1 MAPKKIKKRIAIAC
15 QGGGSHTAFTAG
27 VLKKILSQRDKTF
40 DIVALSGTSGGAICA
55 ALTWYG
61 LLTGSENKAIDLLD
75 AFWRDNAADTF
86 WEIWLNDTLILSE
99 KVRDFVSLPEVN
111 PYSFSTYG
119 QDHLKGLLNKHIN
132 FEKTKTLGK
141 TSDRMLLV
149 GAVDVLS
156 GHFNVF
162 KNDEVSAEALL
173 ASAAIPTLFRAVK
186 IGDKVYWDGLFSQ
199 NPPVRD
205 LTETSP
211 DEIWVIQINPPHR
224 TKEPTSIEEIRD
236 RRNELAGNL
245 SLEQEIYFIRKINEF
260 VNNKSFSNDK
270 YKHIEVRRIRML
282 RDLNYS
288 TKLERR
294 LEFIRDMIAYG
305 ERQAEDFLKGLG
317 FTNK

>member
-1 MAPKKIKKRIAIAC
+1 
-15 QGGGSHTAFTAG
+15 
-27 VLKKILSQRDKTF
+27 
-40 DIVALSGTSGGAICA
+40 LSGTSGGAICA

-61 LLTGSENKAIDLLD
+61 LLTGSENKAIDLLN

-86 WEIWLNDTLILSE
+86 WDIWLNDTMVLSE
-99 KVRDFVSLPEVN
+99 KVRDFVSLPQVN

-149 GAVDVLS
+149 AAVDVLS
-156 GHFNVF
+156 GQFNVF
-162 KNDEVSAEALL
+162 KNDEVSAESLL

-186 IGDKVYWDGLFSQ
+186 IGGKVYWDGLFSQ
-199 NPPVRD
+199 NPPVRE

-211 DEIWVIQINPPHR
+211 DEIWVIQINPPR
-224 TKEPTSIEEIRD
+224 RKKEPTSIEEIQD

-270 YKHIEVRRIRML
+270 YKHIEVRRIPML

-294 LEFIRDMIAYG
+294 LEFIRDLIAYG
-305 ERQAEDFLKGLG
+305 EHQAEDFLKGLG
-317 FTNK
+317 L

>member
-1 MAPKKIKKRIAIAC
+1 
-15 QGGGSHTAFTAG
+15 
-27 VLKKILSQRDKTF
+27 
-40 DIVALSGTSGGAICA
+40 
-55 ALTWYG
+55 
-61 LLTGSENKAIDLLD
+61 
-75 AFWRDNAADTF
+75 
-86 WEIWLNDTLILSE
+86 
-99 KVRDFVSLPEVN
+99 
-111 PYSFSTYG
+111 
-119 QDHLKGLLNKHIN
+119 LKGLLNKHIN

-156 GHFNVF
+156 GYFNVF

-199 NPPVRD
+199 NPPVRE

-236 RRNELAGNL
+236 RRNELAGNI

-260 VNNKSFSNDK
+260 VKSKSFSNDK

-294 LEFIRDMIAYG
+294 LEFIQDMIAYG
-305 ERQAEDFLKGLG
+305 EHQAEDFLKGLG

>member
-1 MAPKKIKKRIAIAC
+1 M
-15 QGGGSHTAFTAG
+15 
-27 VLKKILSQRDKTF
+27 V
-40 DIVALSGTSGGAICA
+40 
-55 ALTWYG
+55 
-61 LLTGSENKAIDLLD
+61 
-75 AFWRDNAADTF
+75 
-86 WEIWLNDTLILSE
+86 LSE

-119 QDHLKGLLNKHIN
+119 QDHLKGLLKKHIN
-132 FEKTKTLGK
+132 FEKTRTLGK

-149 GAVDVLS
+149 AAVDVLS
-156 GHFNVF
+156 GQFNVF
-162 KNDEVSAEALL
+162 KNDEVSVEALL

-224 TKEPTSIEEIRD
+224 TKEPTTIEEIRD

-245 SLEQEIYFIRKINEF
+245 SLEQEIYFIKKINEF
-260 VNNKSFSNDK
+260 VNNKSFLNAK
-270 YKHIEVRRIRML
+270 YKHIEIRRIRML
-282 RDLNYS
+282 RDLDYS

-294 LEFIRDMIAYG
+294 LEFIRDLIAYG
-305 ERQAEDFLKGLG
+305 ERQAEDFLEDLKAS
-317 FTNK
+317 K

>member
-75 AFWRDNAADTF
+75 AFWRDNTADTF

-99 KVRDFVSLPEVN
+99 KLRDFVSLPEVN

-119 QDHLKGLLNKHIN
+119 QDQLKGLLNKHIN

-156 GHFNVF
+156 GYFKVF
-162 KNDEVSAEALL
+162 KN
-173 ASAAIPTLFRAVK
+173 
-186 IGDKVYWDGLFSQ
+186 
-199 NPPVRD
+199 
-205 LTETSP
+205 
-211 DEIWVIQINPPHR
+211 H
-224 TKEPTSIEEIRD
+224 EIRNKFFD
-236 RRNELAGNL
+236 HRSHHGSPAFYEWV
-245 SLEQEIYFIRKINEF
+245 RKGQ
-260 VNNKSFSNDK
+260 
-270 YKHIEVRRIRML
+270 RCRC
-282 RDLNYS
+282 
-288 TKLERR
+288 
-294 LEFIRDMIAYG
+294 G
-305 ERQAEDFLKGLG
+305 
-317 FTNK
+317 

>member
-27 VLKKILSQRDKTF
+27 VLKKILSQGDKTF
-40 DIVALSGTSGGAICA
+40 EIVALSGTSGGAICA

-86 WEIWLNDTLILSE
+86 WDIWLNDTLILSE

-111 PYSFSTYG
+111 PYFFSTYG

-211 DEIWVIQINPPHR
+211 DEIWVIQINPPQR

-236 RRNELAGNL
+236 RRNELAGNI

-294 LEFIRDMIAYG
+294 LEFIQDMIAYG

-317 FTNK
+317 L

>member
-75 AFWRDNAADTF
+75 AFWRDNTADTF

-99 KVRDFVSLPEVN
+99 KLRDVVSLPEVN

-119 QDHLKGLLNKHIN
+119 QDQLKGLLKKHIN

-173 ASAAIPTLFRAVK
+173 ASAAIPTLFKAVK

-224 TKEPTSIEEIRD
+224 TKEPTSIEAIRD

-245 SLEQEIYFIRKINEF
+245 SLEQEIYFIKKINEF

-294 LEFIRDMIAYG
+294 LEFIQDMIAYG
-305 ERQAEDFLKGLG
+305 EHQAEDFLRGL
-317 FTNK
+317 TACK

>member
-27 VLKKILSQRDKTF
+27 VLKKILSQRDETF

-75 AFWRDNAADTF
+75 AFWKDNAADTF
-86 WEIWLNDTLILSE
+86 WDIWLNDTLILSE

-111 PYSFSTYG
+111 PYSFPTHG

-132 FEKTKTLGK
+132 FEKAKALGK

-156 GHFNVF
+156 GYFNVF

-211 DEIWVIQINPPHR
+211 DEIWVIQINPPQR

-236 RRNELAGNL
+236 RRNELAGNI

-260 VNNKSFSNDK
+260 VKSKSFSNDK

-294 LEFIRDMIAYG
+294 LEFIQDMIAYG
-305 ERQAEDFLKGLG
+305 ERQAEDFLKGVG
-317 FTNK
+317 FTKK

>member
-27 VLKKILSQRDKTF
+27 ALKKILSQGDKTF

-61 LLTGSENKAIDLLD
+61 LLTGSENKAIDLLN

-86 WEIWLNDTLILSE
+86 WDIWLNDTMVLSE
-99 KVRDFVSLPEVN
+99 KVRDFVSLPQVN

-149 GAVDVLS
+149 AAVDVLS
-156 GHFNVF
+156 GQFNVF
-162 KNDEVSAEALL
+162 KNDEVSAESLL

-186 IGDKVYWDGLFSQ
+186 IGGKVYWDGLFSQ
-199 NPPVRD
+199 NPPVRE

-211 DEIWVIQINPPHR
+211 DEIWVIQINPPR
-224 TKEPTSIEEIRD
+224 RKKEPTSIEEIQD

-270 YKHIEVRRIRML
+270 YKHIEVRRIPML

-294 LEFIRDMIAYG
+294 LEFIRDLIAYG
-305 ERQAEDFLKGLG
+305 EHQAEDFLKGLG
-317 FTNK
+317 L

>member
-1 MAPKKIKKRIAIAC
+1 MAHKKIKKRIAIAC

-61 LLTGSENKAIDLLD
+61 LLTGSENKAI
-75 AFWRDNAADTF
+75 
-86 WEIWLNDTLILSE
+86 E
-99 KVRDFVSLPEVN
+99 KIRDFVSLPEVN

-119 QDHLKGLLNKHIN
+119 QDQLKGLLNKHIN

-162 KNDEVSAEALL
+162 KNDEISAEALL

-186 IGDKVYWDGLFSQ
+186 IGAKVYWDGLFSQ

-224 TKEPTSIEEIRD
+224 TKEPTYIEEIRD
-236 RRNELAGNL
+236 CRNELAGNL

-282 RDLNYS
+282 RDLKYS

-294 LEFIRDMIAYG
+294 LEFIQDMIAYG
-305 ERQAEDFLKGLG
+305 ERQTEDFLKGL
-317 FTNK
+317 NL